1 MAMVML
7 PMILPGV
14 GTPDTPS
21 DNSMPGLGSFIVFAF
36 MAVALYFLLKNMN
49 ARLRR
54 MSYREKE
61 REAAEREA
69 RDPGAGAAADGPNVP
84 DLSPSDGA
92 RPAAAGAEAGAGGE
106 AGDDE
111 GGAPQTGSAGPADES
126 PGDERGGRAS

>member
-1 MAMVML
+1 MALVMVPL
-7 PMILPGV
+7 LLPGV

-61 REAAEREA
+61 REAAEHEAREA
-69 RDPGAGAAADGPNVP
+69 DEGTAAGGPTVP
-84 DLSPSDGA
+84 DLSPGGEG
-92 RPAAAGAEAGAGGE
+92 RPAAADGA
-106 AGDDE
+106 AGDGESGPPHTD
-111 GGAPQTGSAGPADES
+111 SADPTDLPPS
-126 PGDERGGRAS
+126 DERGGRTA

>member
-1 MAMVML
+1 MALVML
-7 PMILPGV
+7 PVLLPGV

-21 DNSMPGLGSFIVFAF
+21 DDSMPGLGSFIVFAF

-69 RDPGAGAAADGPNVP
+69 READEGGASTGPNVP
-84 DLSPSDGA
+84 DLSPGGGDRPTGA
-92 RPAAAGAEAGAGGE
+92 SGQAGNG
-106 AGDDE
+106 E
-111 GGAPQTGSAGPADES
+111 GGAPHTGSADPTDVPPS
-126 PGDERGGRAS
+126 DERGGRTA